1 MRILVTGSHGLI
13 GSALIPLLASRGHH
27 IARVV
32 RGDPGSTPDQIP
44 WDPEAGTLDGARLD
58 GADAVIHLAGE
69 NIAAG
74 RWTAA
79 RKGRIRRS
87 RVDSTRLLADTL
99 GRLHRKPT
107 VWIVASAVGYYGDRG
122 DEILVEDSA
131 PGRGFLATL
140 CRDWEAAAD
149 PARGSGIRVVHLR
162 TGMVLSRT
170 GGALARLLPIFR
182 AGLGGRL
189 ANGRQFVSWIGLDDE
204 VEAIHHALTH
214 DAVQGP
220 VNLVSPHPVTN
231 REFTATLGRV
241 LRRPTLLAVPAVVL
255 RVGLGE
261 LAGELLS
268 SVRAYPARLLA
279 TGYAFHRP
287 DLEGAL
293 RHLQGRRSGG
303 AN

>member
-27 IARVV
+27 IVRVV

-87 RVDSTRLLADTL
+87 RVDSTRLLAETL
-99 GRLHRKPT
+99 GRLRRRPT
-107 VWIVASAVGYYGDRG
+107 VLITASAVGYYGDRG

-131 PGRGFLATL
+131 PGGGFLATL

-149 PARGSGIRVVHLR
+149 PARASGIRVVHLR

-170 GGALARLLPIFR
+170 GGPLAPLLPIFR
-182 AGLGGRL
+182 AGLGGVL
-189 ANGRQFVSWIGLDDE
+189 GNGRQFMSWIGLDDE

-214 DAVQGP
+214 DAVAGP

-241 LRRPTLLAVPAVVL
+241 LRRPTLLAVPAAAL
-255 RVGLGE
+255 RLALGE
-261 LAGELLS
+261 LAGEILS
-268 SVRAYPARLLA
+268 SARAYPARLLA
-279 TGYAFHRP
+279 TGYAFHCP

-293 RHLQGRRSGG
+293 RHLQGRRSGC